1 MISKFSSSE
10 SKAFK
15 ERRYWSQTQ
24 FSQKT
29 NAAVENQSFTSS
41 AELSALLSNGLLN
54 H

>member
-29 NAAVENQSFTSS
+29 NAAQWKTKV
-41 AELSALLSNGLLN
+41 LPHLLSYQ
-54 H
+54 HCFQMVC